1 MVVLAVAMLAAVELP
16 RRPEERFA
24 TDEWALLQE
33 GERYARVQLTE
44 ISAAGA
50 TLRGR
55 ARAALGAPVSLVVE
69 GMGGVKAQVARAA
82 KKESEVS
89 FDLSPAQRDA
99 LLLKLFSGRYGA
111 GPEKTVFSDVLTV
124 VALRVVR

>member
-1 MVVLAVAMLAAVELP
+1 MGVAA
-16 RRPEERFA
+16 RRRKIRPS
-24 TDEWALLQE
+24 
-33 GERYARVQLTE
+33 
-44 ISAAGA
+44 SAHGNFR
-50 TLRGR
+50 RGR
-55 ARAALGAPVSLVVE
+55 DVARTCARRAWRPVSLVVE

-82 KKESEVS
+82 KKEFEVS

-111 GPEKTVFSDVLTV
+111 GPEKTVFSDVLTA